1 MSDQPPP
8 VKMNDNRP
16 YLIRALHEWISDN
29 GCTPY
34 MVVQADVPGV
44 QVPEGF
50 VQDGRITLNV
60 ANRSVQSLNLG
71 NEEVIFS
78 ATFGGQLE
86 HIRVPCQAI
95 AALFAKENGQGMVF
109 EVKPDSPPPAGGDDD
124 SGPSAS
130 GGDKSE
136 GRPGDGKRPRLKVVK

>member
-1 MSDQPPP
+1 MS
-8 VKMNDNRP
+8 DNRP
-16 YLIRALHEWISDN
+16 YLVRALHEWISDN

-109 EVKPDSPPPAGGDDD
+109 EIKPDSPPPSGGDDD
-124 SGPSAS
+124 NGPSS
-130 GGDKSE
+130 GRDE
-136 GRPGDGKRPRLKVVK
+136 GDGKTEGSKRPKLKVVK

>member
-1 MSDQPPP
+1 MSDQNPP
-8 VKMNDNRP
+8 VKMTDNRP

-29 GCTPY
+29 DCTPY

-44 QVPEGF
+44 QVPEAF

-71 NEEVIFS
+71 NEEIIFS

-86 HIRVPCQAI
+86 HIRVPCHAV
-95 AALFAKENGQGMVF
+95 AALFARENGQGMVF
-109 EVKPDSPPPAGGDDD
+109 EVKPDVPPPGGGDGDGSNPDKGSDD
-124 SGPSAS
+124 ESG
-130 GGDKSE
+130 K
-136 GRPGDGKRPRLKVVK
+136 GKRPKLKVVK